1 MIKYEGFVP
10 IGHADYGARFDAWI
24 RSDNREPYN
33 SFGNGSAMR
42 VSPCALIMD
51 CSFFAR
57 TGSIAEV
64 AYVIPEWV
72 KDKAY
77 SYLDEPLKDVLRRW
91 EETVVIK

>member
-10 IGHADYGARFDAWI
+10 IDHADYGARFDSWI

-42 VSPCALIMD
+42 VSPCAWIMD

-57 TGSIAEV
+57 TGSIAEA
-64 AYVIPEWV
+64 AYGIPEWV
-72 KDKAY
+72 KDNAY
-77 SYLDEPLKDVLRRW
+77 SYLYDPLKDVLRRW
-91 EETVVIK
+91 EETIVIK